1 MGIFILLL
9 MIKLTINL
17 MQDIEDEI
25 SWDTNIENPDDPETN
40 SMNELFNYNED

>member
-1 MGIFILLL
+1 MEIFILLFI
-9 MIKLTINL
+9 IKLTINL

-25 SWDTNIENPDDPETN
+25 NWETDVKDTDDPETN